1 VTGALVE
8 TSVIRQAP
16 FAQALVE
23 LGARR
28 PNVVVLSADLGKY
41 TDVAAFADAYPER
54 FIQVG
59 MAEANMMGIAGGLA
73 KTGFLPFAVTYGVF
87 ATRRAYDQVAMAL
100 ATGPSRG
107 VVVAF
112 LPGITTPFRATHQ
125 AIDDLALMRALP
137 GMTVIDPADATE
149 LAAAVDA
156 AAAHDGPVYLRG
168 LRGAVLQLF
177 EPRGFRF
184 RIGEPRILVS
194 GGDLAL
200 VSTGLATQW
209 ALEAIEL
216 LERRGVRASLLHV
229 PTLKPVDGDAIAAFC
244 ADFTAV
250 TTVENHS
257 VIGGLAAVVASVVAE
272 RGLPTRLRPLGI
284 PDRWAPAGS
293 LDYIRAQLGLDA
305 ARIADAAVAARG
317 AWTDRAAG

>member
-1 VTGALVE
+1 MTGTLSAPVL
-8 TSVIRQAP
+8 RQAP
-16 FAQALVE
+16 FGEALVA

-28 PNVVVLSADLGKY
+28 PDVVVLSADLGKY
-41 TDVAAFADAYPER
+41 TDVAGFAEAYPER
-54 FIQVG
+54 FFQVG

-125 AIDDLALMRALP
+125 AIDDLAIMRALP
-137 GMTVIDPADATE
+137 GMAVIDPADATE

-156 AAAHDGPVYLRG
+156 AAEHDGPVYLRG
-168 LRGAVLQLF
+168 LRGAVAELF
-177 EPRGFRF
+177 EPEGFRL
-184 RIGEPRILVS
+184 RIGEARRLRE
-194 GGDLAL
+194 GRDAAL
-200 VSTGLATQW
+200 VSTGLGTQW
-209 ALEAIEL
+209 ALEAAAL
-216 LERRGVRASLLHV
+216 LEERGVAVSLLHV
-229 PTLKPVDGDAIAAFC
+229 PTLKPVDSDAIAGFC
-244 ADFTAV
+244 AGFDRVA
-250 TTVENHS
+250 TVENHS
-257 VIGGLAAVVASVVAE
+257 VVGGLAAAVAGTLAE
-272 RGLPTRLRPLGI
+272 RGVPTRLRALGV

-305 ARIADAAVAARG
+305 RGIADAVVRP
-317 AWTDRAAG
+317 